1 MWKRVLLGVFLALLI
16 LYLLGRKVDAAEVL
30 ALLAKTRLDLLLVA
44 LAGAFVSLWLKGE
57 RWSLAIAAGARP
69 RPRKRLFAATVIGT
83 AGNLLLPARL
93 GDLARVLVF
102 RKHNQVPAARSL
114 IASWSAQLFDM
125 LAVAVIL
132 LVAGSAFASR
142 RVLGLVLGGL
152 LALLAAFALVVRRP
166 DWAERLE
173 KRLLPRFLHAKLAG
187 LLASGRQGL
196 HFLNHPPTLAA
207 ILILTAAVWVVETLI
222 LIVALRAF
230 GLSLGLGV
238 AALLAA
244 AIGLSFA
251 LPLTPG
257 NIGTYQLVCILV
269 LGAAGVER
277 DAAFAFGL
285 GYQAVSL
292 VVVAVCGMILLQ
304 REGMDVRALVAERDR
319 LKEV

>member
-1 MWKRVLLGVFLALLI
+1 MWKRLVFGLLLAALI
-16 LYLLGRKVDAAEVL
+16 LFLLGRKVDAEEVL
-30 ALLAKTRLDLLLVA
+30 AVLSKTRPGILIAA
-44 LAGAFVSLWLKGE
+44 LAGGFVALWLKGE

-69 RPRKRLFAATVIGT
+69 RPRRRLFAATMIGT

-102 RKHNQVPAARSL
+102 RKHNQVPAPRAL

-132 LVAGSAFASR
+132 LLTGSAIASR
-142 RVLGLVLGGL
+142 LVLALVLGGL
-152 LALLAAFALVVRRP
+152 LALLAVFVLVVRRP

-173 KRLLPRFLHAKLAG
+173 KRLLPRFLHARLAG
-187 LLASGRQGL
+187 LLANARQGL
-196 HFLNHPPTLAA
+196 HFLNRPRTLAA
-207 ILILTAAVWVVETLI
+207 ILAFTAAVWMLESLI
-222 LIVALRAF
+222 MLLALRAF

-257 NIGTYQLVCILV
+257 NVGTYQLVCILV

-285 GYQAVSL
+285 GFQAVAL
-292 VVVAVCGMILLQ
+292 VVVAVCGLILLQ
-304 REGMDVRALVAERDR
+304 REGMDLRTLVAQRDR
-319 LKEV
+319 LEEV